1 MLHFISVFL
10 YCRNIQSKI
19 NSSLDNRQLEIFNYF
34 YLYFCFILCQHSKFY
49 DFLLLLSK
57 QISKL
62 STVSDY
68 KWCGYLILKIK
79 IMSRDVFYGPVIAN
93 H

>member
-1 MLHFISVFL
+1 MLYFISVFL

-19 NSSLDNRQLEIFNYF
+19 NSSLDNRQLEIFSYF
-34 YLYFCFILCQHSKFY
+34 YLYFCVILCQHSKFY
-49 DFLLLLSK
+49 YLFFLLSK

-68 KWCGYLILKIK
+68 KLCGYLILKIK
-79 IMSRDVFYGPVIAN
+79 IMSREVF
-93 H
+93 